1 VEVLIKNNHQKIAD
15 QARLEK
21 AVLKSLQYEGF
32 STDAEVSIMLVDDQY
47 IHALNLHYRMMDK
60 PTDVLSFSQ
69 IEGDE
74 QSVFEGVTALGDIVI
89 SIDTADRQA
98 DSGGR
103 SLDDELEILTIHGML
118 HLLGYDD
125 SDDDLADIMRE
136 REKGILNGL
145 IHER

>member
-1 VEVLIKNNHQKIAD
+1 
-15 QARLEK
+15 
-21 AVLKSLQYEGF
+21 
-32 STDAEVSIMLVDDQY
+32 
-47 IHALNLHYRMMDK
+47 MMDK

>member
-1 VEVLIKNNHQKIAD
+1 MHDLN
-15 QARLEK
+15 
-21 AVLKSLQYEGF
+21 LQYRQI
-32 STDAEVSIMLVDDQY
+32 D
-47 IHALNLHYRMMDK
+47 R

-69 IEGDE
+69 IEGGG
-74 QSVFEGVTALGDIVI
+74 SSNMEGAVTLGDIVI
-89 SIDTADRQA
+89 SIDTAQHQA

-125 SDDDLADIMRE
+125 SDDESADIMRE

-145 IHER
+145 IHERNAG

>member
-1 VEVLIKNNHQKIAD
+1 ME
-15 QARLEK
+15 R

-32 STDAEVSIMLVDDQY
+32 STDAEVSIMLVDDAY
-47 IHALNLHYRMMDK
+47 IHSLNLQYRKMDK

-69 IEGDE
+69 VEGDE

-89 SIDTADRQA
+89 SIDTAGRQA
-98 DSGGR
+98 DTGGR

-145 IHER
+145 IHERKS

>member
-1 VEVLIKNNHQKIAD
+1 M
-15 QARLEK
+15 
-21 AVLKSLQYEGF
+21 LKSLQHEKF
-32 STDAEVSIMLVDDQY
+32 TSDAEVSILLVDDQY
-47 IHALNLHYRMMDK
+47 IHKLNLQYRMIDK

-69 IEGDE
+69 IEGSE
-74 QSVFEGVTALGDIVI
+74 LLEFESAVALGDIVI
-89 SIDTADRQA
+89 SIDTAQRQA

-125 SDDDLADIMRE
+125 SDDVLADIMRE

-145 IHER
+145 IHERNTGKS